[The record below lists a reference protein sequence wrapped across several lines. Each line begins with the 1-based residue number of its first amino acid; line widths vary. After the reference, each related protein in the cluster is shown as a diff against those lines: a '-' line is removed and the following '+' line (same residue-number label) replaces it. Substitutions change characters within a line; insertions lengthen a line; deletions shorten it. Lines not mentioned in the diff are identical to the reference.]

1 MQFLIIKR
9 TLAKEEKKKSTHVPH
24 APKLI
29 CLSYPYAKQLAQKTR
44 YKLKQIYQQQH
55 NLFSIR

>member
-1 MQFLIIKR
+1 M
-9 TLAKEEKKKSTHVPH
+9 LAKEEKKKSTHVPH